1 MRRDS
6 NLKKLSVLEVRKQYQ
21 IIISK
26 RLAALENLK
35 MIVRTQIG
43 LGKKLKRT
51 SKSQA
56 RDV

>member
-6 NLKKLSVLEVRKQYQ
+6 HLKKLSVLEVSKQYQ

-26 RLAALENLK
+26 RLAALGNLHD
-35 MIVRTQIG
+35 RTQIG

>member
-1 MRRDS
+1 MMRRNS

-26 RLAALENLK
+26 IIAALGNLHD
-35 MIVRTQIG
+35 RTQIG

-51 SKSQA
+51 
-56 RDV
+56 